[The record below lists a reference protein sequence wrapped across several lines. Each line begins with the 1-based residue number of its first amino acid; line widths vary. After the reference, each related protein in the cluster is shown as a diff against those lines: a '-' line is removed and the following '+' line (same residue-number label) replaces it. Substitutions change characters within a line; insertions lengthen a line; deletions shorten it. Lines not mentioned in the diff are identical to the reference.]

1 MEYQRDQTRAQR
13 EMQLK
18 LFFRLVDSYNK
29 VKAIRRTLRSY
40 GFSSAEGALSQ
51 RQVDGFR
58 EQMTCLNTVQLDFEA
73 LKREIGEARLF
84 DDKSV
89 EILGELYNIESYLN
103 RVLRLWERK
112 GAEID
117 VGTARR
123 VRAG

>member
-1 MEYQRDQTRAQR
+1 
-13 EMQLK
+13 
-18 LFFRLVDSYNK
+18 
-29 VKAIRRTLRSY
+29 
-40 GFSSAEGALSQ
+40 
-51 RQVDGFR
+51 
-58 EQMTCLNTVQLDFEA
+58 MTCLNTVQLDFEA